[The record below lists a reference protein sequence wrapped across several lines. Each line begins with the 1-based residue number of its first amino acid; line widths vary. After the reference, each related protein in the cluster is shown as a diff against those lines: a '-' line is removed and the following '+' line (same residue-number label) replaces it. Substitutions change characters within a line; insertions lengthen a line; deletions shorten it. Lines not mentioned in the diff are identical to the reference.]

1 MSTDGLNSW
10 TRGWNKLD
18 IWFRE
23 WLVKNTIVPHK
34 MLLSFLLGFIAARL
48 PLSVDL
54 VGQKRAA
61 MVFWAAF
68 GFLILVLFLVKPK
81 PLNEIEFRRSRWGI
95 FSMIVLGFGV
105 GALSYRHRFWF
116 AWLWFYFRKIDEPHE
131 WLLVSLFLL
140 GVILGFFV
148 VRNWSKSQ
156 EEFVKSLTAVVAA
169 AFLAGI
175 LGNVGQGRGLDTL
188 NTFAYYALG
197 FGLSGTINLIVF
209 SLLVARYSDTQSI
222 TSRSVIDFL
231 YGSDKAKAIDGY
243 FLKNFEEDPNYAK
256 VKLMGALKAYREI
269 IQVEFAKKLTTRK
282 LMCEV
287 AAPTSPPVLPSPF
300 SGSCSAPPF
309 DYFELLSI
317 KSKQPIVSPPVP
329 DPSDTFEVVFRQLP
343 EREPIHPEMIRVAI
357 SMKWQDNLEYLV
369 APGQYQKS
377 FPYLGSVAG
386 LALAVKQTIVMD
398 RDRFK
403 KFRGKDFVEGR
414 TPNDVDQRRGLN
426 KIDYLSYVAVPMSS
440 SFGKQEETGLGIL
453 HVDTKLF
460 ACSKGYLQLISNKE
474 GGDDCKQEIYRL
486 ERTRQQLDDF
496 ATYASNLYKEHDEY
510 IATLEHFRD
519 VIIPLLELYLKCRTG
534 TP

>member
-1 MSTDGLNSW
+1 MARSYRVDG
-10 TRGWNKLD
+10 
-18 IWFRE
+18 WFRE
-23 WLVKNTIVPHK
+23 WLAKNTIVPHK
-34 MLLSFLLGFIAARL
+34 MLLSFFLGFIAARL
-48 PLSVDL
+48 PLSADL
-54 VGQKRAA
+54 ITLPRVAI
-61 MVFWAAF
+61 VFWAAF
-68 GFLILVLFLVKPK
+68 GLLILVLFFVKPK

-95 FSMIVLGFGV
+95 FSMMVLGFGV
-105 GALSYRHRFWF
+105 GALSFRHRFWF

-156 EEFVKSLTAVVAA
+156 EDFVKSLTAVIAA

-231 YGSDKAKAIDGY
+231 YGSDKARAIDGY

-256 VKLMGALKAYREI
+256 LKLLVALKAYREI

-282 LMCEV
+282 LKCEV
-287 AAPTSPPVLPSPF
+287 AALTSPVLPPRF
-300 SGSCSAPPF
+300 SGSCSTLPF

-317 KSKQPIVSPPVP
+317 KSTQPLVSPPVL
-329 DPSDTFEVVFRQLP
+329 DPNDTFEVVFRKIP
-343 EREPIHPEMIRVAI
+343 EGDPINPEMIRVSI
-357 SMKWQDNLEYLV
+357 SMKWQDNLEYIV

-398 RDRFK
+398 RDRYK

-460 ACSKGYLQLISNKE
+460 ACSKGYLQSISTKA
-474 GGDDCKQEIYRL
+474 GGGECKQEIYKL

-510 IATLEHFRD
+510 IESLEHFRD
-519 VIIPLLELYLKCRTG
+519 VIIPLLELYLKCRIG